1 MKKLKVLSMGLALT
15 FVLVVLG
22 NYGALAAPTKAAA
35 PKKPA
40 PKVTAPKVTVPK
52 VITPKTIK
60 IYQGLGQNSTFR
72 VGPGVDANK
81 VQIYTLTT
89 VTANATFDKSGK
101 IINVY
106 FDSLEIS
113 TPNYPGESMPHFS
126 GWPGTPG
133 YNVAEHIEGGKVT
146 GVSNNTNETIAA
158 EVSGWKTK
166 RERGNTY
173 GMNPK
178 NDWYKQADFYQ
189 NFFKGKTVHE
199 IENWFYQ
206 NCSDLNGRPL
216 KADST
221 KPEDIA
227 KYAKLTAAEKAKL
240 ADVVTGATMSLKDAH
255 GDFLAALEE
264 AYEKRTEVT
273 VTVQ

>member
-1 MKKLKVLSMGLALT
+1 MKKLKVLSMGLVLT

-22 NYGALAAPTKAAA
+22 NYGVFAAPTKAT
-35 PKKPA
+35 PKKP
-40 PKVTAPKVTVPK
+40 VPK
-52 VITPKTIK
+52 VVVPKTIK
-60 IYQGLGQNSTFR
+60 IYQGLGQNSMFR

-81 VQIYTLTT
+81 VQIYTYST
-89 VTANATFDKSGK
+89 VTASATFDKNGK

-106 FDSLEIS
+106 FDSLEVS

-133 YNVAEHIEGGKVT
+133 YNVAEHIEGGKVI
-146 GVSNNTNETIAA
+146 GLSINTNESIAA
-158 EVSGWKTK
+158 EVNGWKTK

-189 NFFKGKTVHE
+189 NFFKGKTVNE

-206 NCSDLNGRPL
+206 NCSDVNGRPL

-221 KPEDIA
+221 KVEDKA
-227 KYAKLTAAEKAKL
+227 KYAKLTDAEKAKL
-240 ADVVTGATMSLKDAH
+240 ADVVSGATMSLKDAH
-255 GDFLAALEE
+255 GDFLGALHAA
-264 AYEKRTEVT
+264 YDKRIEVT
-273 VTVQ
+273 VKVQ